1 MLDLFVF
8 VLVPLGSKRE
18 WTKKDFKYY
27 YLMWGVFLGIP
38 TLLLISKLMGII
50 NLENMASIF
59 QIYGLRVIV
68 GIISGVVLLLLTFL
82 LFYCF
87 FRGIWEEI
95 RKSIIKG
102 LKKDING
109 TSVPITQK
117 EENIFDQLEEVQP
130 SEGQEEEAYVIFHS
144 DKNEHK

>member
-1 MLDLFVF
+1 
-8 VLVPLGSKRE
+8 
-18 WTKKDFKYY
+18 
-27 YLMWGVFLGIP
+27 MWGVFLGIP